1 MRQSSRS
8 LASNV
13 SRGSN
18 GNLTHVPN
26 GMMGSGGGGG
36 VGVNRNNQH
45 HSSNGLHGIDNVC
58 LNIDSY
64 LDDLD
69 QNMDPINVNKG
80 SPTGSSMIR
89 PSVTSNSLPSTSTD
103 YKNWSMV
110 SKSSIRRL
118 SLEQQ
123 DIVKEKPTEPSD
135 AFLAFPF
142 EYSSHSTNSIV
153 RLVWR
158 NLTYTSPKAPKKP
171 PTTPTG
177 TSSMGPIIRRVI
189 LDKQNGE
196 ITGGTLTA
204 IIGPSGAGKSTL
216 LESLAGRRTKGLKG
230 SIMVTYDRDYL
241 ETSEESRSIKIS
253 FIGQKDQ
260 LIGELT
266 VRETLMFASRLKN
279 YKRIR
284 NSYYHPRLV
293 NSVLKALTL
302 EGCAEVRVGRI
313 SGGQLKRV
321 TFAIELISGPDILML
336 DEPTSGLDSSSTYSC
351 ISLLRQLTDLRHNG
365 NYYKPPAII
374 CSIHQPSARVLNIF
388 HQMYVLSSDGRC
400 LYQGSPTSLLSHLSR
415 HDLTCPQFHN
425 PADFII
431 EVASGDYGLEPINKL
446 ALYESTKQMTL
457 INDEKTMYL
466 SCRKLIVPGSRSGV
480 DSDTM
485 MVDDQMDPM
494 NNGLGMITVSPNEKR
509 VKVTRIVDKMKQQN
523 FPVFSHF
530 IILLTRTYLTTIRD
544 PKLTWFRIGQAI
556 FIGLLMS
563 YLYDYPIGEAD
574 GCFPASVN
582 TGNGGLSLVSNN
594 LTSTELSSLSANLI
608 NKSPGAVLA
617 ATQDNVAFIFFITL
631 FTVMACMMPTVLTF
645 PAEVA
650 VHIQERNN
658 GWYSCW
664 TYYWTKIIADTP
676 YQIVI
681 TTLFCSIVYPMTG
694 QIWDHWRFALFI
706 FISIL
711 ISNIAQT
718 VGMLFG
724 TIYVRSVQNA
734 VFMAP
739 LSMAPVFL
747 LSGFF
752 GKISKVPLA
761 LKPIATISYVRYAF
775 EAFLIVL
782 YGYDR
787 CPPLNLTMANLNSS
801 PSSSS
806 SSSAS
811 PSYSL
816 SYAAQDLHF
825 STELPPTD
833 YEDENIS
840 SSPDYPG
847 DPESSTGT
855 SSYLYDSLPKIW
867 SGFYNPLD
875 YLRLAAELPSSSSS
889 PDQVTSSSLI
899 LNHFS
904 LKDDYLWQN
913 IAILIASLTLL
924 RLLAYFIL
932 MYKTNERR

>member
-1 MRQSSRS
+1 M
-8 LASNV
+8 
-13 SRGSN
+13 
-18 GNLTHVPN
+18 
-26 GMMGSGGGGG
+26 
-36 VGVNRNNQH
+36 
-45 HSSNGLHGIDNVC
+45 
-58 LNIDSY
+58 
-64 LDDLD
+64 
-69 QNMDPINVNKG
+69 
-80 SPTGSSMIR
+80 
-89 PSVTSNSLPSTSTD
+89 
-103 YKNWSMV
+103 
-110 SKSSIRRL
+110 RRL
-118 SLEQQ
+118 SMEHN
-123 DIVKEKPTEPSD
+123 DIVKDKPTEPSD

-142 EYSSHSTNSIV
+142 EYSSHSSNSIV

-171 PTTPTG
+171 PP
-177 TSSMGPIIRRVI
+177 SSSPSSNAIRRVI

-196 ITGGTLTA
+196 ITGGQLTA

-230 SIMVTYDRDYL
+230 SIVVAYDRDDL
-241 ETSEESRSIKIS
+241 ETSEESRSIGIS

-260 LIGELT
+260 LIVELT

-293 NSVLKALTL
+293 NSVLKALNL
-302 EGCAEVRVGRI
+302 EVCAEVRVGRV

-351 ISLLRQLTDLRHNG
+351 ISLLRQLTDLRRNG

-388 HQMYVLSSDGRC
+388 HQVYVLSSDGRC
-400 LYQGSPTSLLSHLSR
+400 LYQGSPTTLLNHLSR

-431 EVASGDYGLEPINKL
+431 EIASGDYGLEPINKL
-446 ALYESTKQMTL
+446 ALYESTKQMTI

-466 SCRKLIVPGSRSGV
+466 SCRKLIVPGSRGDQDMMNDEI
-480 DSDTM
+480 DSM
-485 MVDDQMDPM
+485 EG
-494 NNGLGMITVSPNEKR
+494 GLGMINGATNEKR
-509 VKVTRIVDKMKQQN
+509 VKVTRVVDKMKSRK

-530 IILLTRTYLTTIRD
+530 MILLTRTYLTTIRD

-563 YLYDYPIGEAD
+563 YLYDHPIGEAD
-574 GCFPASVN
+574 GC
-582 TGNGGLSLVSNN
+582 LSLSPNSTDIN
-594 LTSTELSSLSANLI
+594 LDV
-608 NKSPGAVLA
+608 GAVLA

-694 QIWDHWRFALFI
+694 QIWDEWRFALFI

-711 ISNIAQT
+711 VSNIAQT

-752 GKISKVPLA
+752 GKIAKVPLA

-787 CPPLNLTMANLNSS
+787 CPPLNVTLASLASN

-806 SSSAS
+806 SPTYTLA
-811 PSYSL
+811 
-816 SYAAQDLHF
+816 YAAQDLHF
-825 STELPPTD
+825 STELPPVD
-833 YEDENIS
+833 YEDENLS
-840 SSPDYPG
+840 TSPG
-847 DPESSTGT
+847 DYSSEPDGSSAGP

-875 YLRLAAELPSSSSS
+875 YLRLAAELPSSSESLSS
-889 PDQVTSSSLI
+889 EESISSSLI
-899 LNHFS
+899 LKHFD
-904 LKDDYLWQN
+904 LKDEYLWQN
-913 IAILIASLTLL
+913 IAILIASLTFL